1 MKIEIE
7 NCVYKVHPIYDLYA
21 ANENGVVI
29 NVVNKK
35 QIGDKTKFGYILC
48 TVRKRGE
55 NQKRHY
61 VHRFVWECFNG
72 LIPDNK
78 VIDHIN
84 NIRDDNRLCN
94 LQLVTTS
101 ENIKKSVKNRNYEF
115 VSMNNKNKKSVK
127 AINISTNEVSYYDS
141 LYAVQQHLGINAGIV
156 KQVSEKLNNCKTGRS
171 KKDGDLYKFEYVG
184 KDEMPDNYK
193 RASDIRP
200 KRFNE
205 EEKRNRA
212 IESLKKWQKKEFTCS
227 ICDKIYKNGYK
238 YTHTK
243 ICERN
248 VSIQRI
254 D

>member
-35 QIGDKTKFGYILC
+35 QIGDKTKFGYIQC

-72 LIPDNK
+72 LIPDDK

-84 NIRDDNRLCN
+84 DKKDDNRLCN
-94 LQLVTTS
+94 LQSVTTR
-101 ENIKKSVKNRNYEF
+101 ENIEKSVKNRDYAFAAKNH
-115 VSMNNKNKKSVK
+115 KNKKSVK
-127 AINISTNEVSYYDS
+127 ATNISTNEVSYYDS

-156 KQVSEKLNNCKTGRS
+156 KMVSEKQNYCKTGIS
-171 KKDGDLYKFEYVG
+171 KKDGNAYKFEYVK
-184 KDEMPDNYK
+184 KDDMPDNFK
-193 RASDIRP
+193 KSSDMKTERVSDED
-200 KRFNE
+200 K
-205 EEKRNRA
+205 KKHA
-212 IESLKKWQKKEFTCS
+212 AESLKKWQKK
-227 ICDKIYKNGYK
+227 
-238 YTHTK
+238 
-243 ICERN
+243 
-248 VSIQRI
+248 RI
-254 D
+254 